1 MQLVG
6 NESEGL
12 RLEFTGMVDISDISP
27 EYLQEQIVLK
37 MRFEGRDIA
46 GNQFETQGNSQNS
59 PAGLWYLVHYTPDF
73 EIEQSGIEL
82 SKSNIEVDETTII
95 QVHIRNEGMLG
106 GDANVLVEIV
116 DLNGE
121 RTQLDRAS
129 IFVDAE
135 SVSTL
140 IVDWKPNS
148 PGIQRIEVTLGDNI
162 EKSEFID
169 VQPAKESSFL
179 EDSIGSVNPW
189 ILGITLVMSGLG
201 LLFILSWMRLATISK
216 GESEEDWELEEDEA
230 DFDD

>member
-1 MQLVG
+1 
-6 NESEGL
+6 
-12 RLEFTGMVDISDISP
+12 
-27 EYLQEQIVLK
+27 
-37 MRFEGRDIA
+37 
-46 GNQFETQGNSQNS
+46 
-59 PAGLWYLVHYTPDF
+59 
-73 EIEQSGIEL
+73 
-82 SKSNIEVDETTII
+82 
-95 QVHIRNEGMLG
+95 MLG
-106 GDANVLVEIV
+106 GEANILVEIV

-121 RTQLDRAS
+121 RTQLDRSS

-148 PGIQRIEVTLGDNI
+148 PGIQRIEVTLGDYI
-162 EKSEFID
+162 EKSDFID
-169 VQPAKESSFL
+169 VKPAKESSFL

-201 LLFILSWMRLATISK
+201 LLFILSWMRLATVSK